1 MNAFA
6 ADLIVMCDSVHSI
19 MSKSSAALLTANI
32 ESAEDA
38 LTQTDSLEDLRA
50 HCEEKAVQLL
60 ALENPLA
67 KDLRQ
72 VVSSIY
78 IVEDLHRMA
87 ALAGHVAKSARRNHP
102 AMAISEN
109 IRGYFS
115 ELARLVDEMNRRVRE
130 LLVNPDADV
139 ALRLTEDDDAVD
151 DICAHLVKVVTGEGW
166 GGTPREA
173 VDISLLCR
181 FYERYA
187 DHCVNV
193 SARIIYLAT
202 GLVPEE
208 YLDQIKN

>member
-1 MNAFA
+1 MDAFA
-6 ADLIVMCDSVHSI
+6 ADLIDMCDSVHSI
-19 MSKSSAALLTANI
+19 MSKASAALLTANI
-32 ESAEDA
+32 ESAEEA
-38 LTQTDSLEDLRA
+38 LTRTDSLEELRA
-50 HCEEKAVQLL
+50 QCEEKAVQLL
-60 ALENPLA
+60 ALENPMA

-78 IVEDLHRMA
+78 IVEDFHRMA

-102 AMAISEN
+102 EMAISER

-115 ELARLVDEMNRRVRE
+115 ELARLSDEMNRKVRE
-130 LLVNPDADV
+130 LLLDPDADV

-151 DICAHLVKVVTGEGW
+151 DICEHLLKVVTSEEW

-193 SARIIYLAT
+193 AARIIYLAT

-208 YLDQIKN
+208 YLDQLDD